1 MKKYL
6 RVEIG
11 SRGEM
16 DCLIID
22 SSIDILNK
30 KVERIR
36 REFEENECLDEYDEV
51 LCLNV
56 SKDEKLVFLGLNG
69 EESEIYIRGDYKR
82 YDEVLELWN
91 RGKIE
96 EFEELVYEFEMEIYE

>member
-16 DCLIID
+16 DCLIVD

-36 REFEENECLDEYDEV
+36 RDFEENECLDEYDEV

-82 YDEVLELWN
+82 YDEILELWN